1 MTFLPLAHI
10 RPFTTTKTYR
20 LHRPLRDRPLIALEN
35 QNKDERVGRYE
46 ILQMTLFSLVQGQ
59 VLTYEVKHSLAWS
72 LSFWLITVNQ
82 IKIRE

>member
-1 MTFLPLAHI
+1 MTFFTLAHI

-20 LHRPLRDRPLIALEN
+20 LHRPFRDRPLIALEN

-46 ILQMTLFSLVQGQ
+46 ILRMPLFSVVQGQ
-59 VLTYEVKHSLAWS
+59 ALTYEVKHSLVWS
-72 LSFWLITVNQ
+72 LCFWLITVNQ